1 MSAHSQ
7 DEYSDLNSSGPEN
20 SDSSQYSDSSNS
32 DSDSPQNIEFKYKG
46 FEQDLEDEKNLFSGR
61 HFKKKFK
68 TKDDQMLG
76 VFASDSSLSSDNE
89 KNKKSSSKRQDN
101 NLSFV
106 KASNDSQQNDLL
118 SNQSVQQDNTFVS
131 PDFVSFSTPG
141 LGSNSFQKSNFDT
154 PSFAKNQNFG
164 NKTFNKSTRQNLKAS
179 SKNET
184 AVSNDPLNLSNKPG
198 SSTAWKMM
206 QKMGYSS
213 GKGLGPK
220 ESGIVNPIETKL
232 RPGKIG
238 IAYKG
243 FKEKTSQSDII
254 DSKLNPNQLKKP
266 LNATSKKPPSFLARG
281 TNKVDSSTIEQMLA
295 KIELQ
300 AVDAG
305 LLVSNQTS
313 PDSTSLLQQ
322 TSIQTENL
330 NNADYPMSIP
340 DRPIITNS
348 PSASINPSITL
359 ELSEGKKASTYE
371 SISNMQLEIQLGL
384 DLSSDRYNQL
394 VFEKNLDQR
403 RLIQLEKEKS
413 QINSKISDNSNKNK
427 LLNNILENF
436 LKSNSLL
443 NELIDIIKNT
453 SPDSKDSKDSNSSSF
468 SHSSA
473 INFNPSSTYLDIS
486 QIPQFSELIKHLRS
500 TSKLI
505 SDSVNNL
512 HISSVEIK
520 QINFSGFVAGIF
532 STLLPLL
539 IESWNVYENPT
550 LYKDSLFSP
559 LYDAYISE
567 KIIIKNSNASLKKN
581 DSFVIDT
588 SSSVLFS
595 AQPADDGEYLA
606 GNTSNSELSP
616 FDLVVN
622 QFWVPKIKKFIES
635 DWDVLDP
642 EPALQIFDLWES
654 PLISETIKSLLIK
667 NSISTKILSFLST
680 FSLSSICQNSNKSQ
694 NLEIYLPHK
703 WLHPWFTL
711 LPEQTISEE
720 IIPAVFKVLGDAT
733 DFWFLNSFPQNSSN
747 LYIPTVKLKF
757 NSNYIISA
765 ILPWKSTLHSTSTSS
780 NAKSHHL
787 GSSNPISNDYSIG
800 NQYSQLVSKFIT
812 PTLLKLVDKPTLV
825 IDAQNQPKSAL
836 VSFKEFTKWHH
847 VIGANEWNL
856 IFKKKFIPIFTSYL
870 RTWLST
876 IQLNATNSSSKTRES
891 SFDANV
897 ESVRLG
903 LFQVADWYLA
913 WTGLIPDQIKQS
925 PFIQD
930 QLRIALWLMQS
941 RLTHLQ

>member
-7 DEYSDLNSSGPEN
+7 DEYSDLNSSGSIN
-20 SDSSQYSDSSNS
+20 SESSQYSDSSDS
-32 DSDSPQNIEFKYKG
+32 DSDSPQNIDFKYNG
-46 FEQDLEDEKNLFSGR
+46 FEQDLQDEKNLFSGR
-61 HFKKKFK
+61 HFKKKIK

-76 VFASDSSLSSDNE
+76 VFGSDSSLSSDNE
-89 KNKKSSSKRQDN
+89 INKKFSSKRQNN

-106 KASNDSQQNDLL
+106 KSSNDSQQNDLL
-118 SNQSVQQDNTFVS
+118 SKQSTQLDKSFDS
-131 PDFVSFSTPG
+131 LDFVSFSTPG
-141 LGSNSFQKSNFDT
+141 LGSDSLQKSNFDT
-154 PSFAKNQNFG
+154 PSFSKNQNFG
-164 NKTFNKSTRQNLKAS
+164 NKTFNKSTTQN
-179 SKNET
+179 SKSNIKNVNT
-184 AVSNDPLNLSNKPG
+184 ASNDPLDLSNKPG

-254 DSKLNPNQLKKP
+254 DSKLNPNQQKKP
-266 LNATSKKPPSFLARG
+266 QNATSKKPPSFLARG
-281 TNKVDSSTIEQMLA
+281 ITKVENSTIEQMLA

-305 LLVSNQTS
+305 LLVSSQPS
-313 PDSTSLLQQ
+313 PDSMSLLQQ
-322 TSIQTENL
+322 LSLQTENL
-330 NNADYPMSIP
+330 NNADYPMNVP
-340 DRPIITNS
+340 DSPIITNS
-348 PSASINPSITL
+348 SLASNNPSTTL
-359 ELSEGKKASTYE
+359 ELSQDSKPSTYE

-394 VFEKNLDQR
+394 VFEKSLDQR
-403 RLIQLEKEKS
+403 RLNQLEKEKS
-413 QINSKISDNSNKNK
+413 QISSKISHNSNQNK
-427 LLNNILENF
+427 LLNSILENL
-436 LKSNSLL
+436 LKSNTLL
-443 NELIDIIKNT
+443 NDLVEIIKNT
-453 SPDSKDSKDSNSSSF
+453 PPNSKDSNSSTF
-468 SHSSA
+468 SHSSS
-473 INFNPSSTYLDIS
+473 IKLNPSNTYLDLS

-500 TSKLI
+500 TIKLI
-505 SDSVNNL
+505 SDSVDNL
-512 HISSVEIK
+512 NTFSIEIK

-532 STLLPLL
+532 STLLPPL
-539 IESWNVYENPT
+539 IENWNVCENPT
-550 LYKDSLFSP
+550 LYKDSLFFP

-588 SSSVLFS
+588 SSSVLYS
-595 AQPADDGEYLA
+595 AQSADDGEYLA
-606 GNTSNSELSP
+606 GNTSNSELTP

-635 DWDVLDP
+635 DWNVLDP

-654 PLISETIKSLLIK
+654 PLISEKIKSSLIK

-680 FSLSSICQNSNKSQ
+680 FSLSSICQNSSKSE
-694 NLEIYLPHK
+694 NLDIYLPHK

-720 IIPAVFKVLGDAT
+720 IIPAVFKILGDAT
-733 DFWFLNSFPQNSSN
+733 DFWFLNSFPQNISN
-747 LYIPTVKLKF
+747 LHIPTVKLKF

-765 ILPWKSTLHSTSTSS
+765 ILPWKSTLHSTSNISS
-780 NAKSHHL
+780 TKSQHI
-787 GSSNPISNDYSIG
+787 GNSNSISNDYSIG

-812 PTLLKLVDKPTLV
+812 PTLLKLVDKPNLV
-825 IDAQNQPKSAL
+825 IDAQNQSKSAL
-836 VSFKEFTKWHH
+836 VSFKEFIKWHH
-847 VIGANEWNL
+847 IIGANEWNL

-876 IQLNATNSSSKTRES
+876 IQLNSTNSSSKTRES
-891 SFDANV
+891 NSDSSV

-941 RLTHLQ
+941 RLTHLQN